1 MGARK
6 PKRRAYLSDFV
17 PAADGSYR
25 YGGAHYRFTGT
36 AEERKHLLRRLWIL
50 TAAACLCSVGGGLL
64 MPPNGIGNCFYVLLP
79 LAAEVGAFG
88 SVVWALVRL
97 TAAGHPVRRYV
108 YEQTAA
114 ALPRRSL
121 IAAAAAGVGA
131 VGALICLLFGGE
143 GQALGRPLG
152 YIGSRLL
159 GGAAAAVLFRAAKS
173 GRWEEQRHDGAA

>member
-88 SVVWALVRL
+88 SVVWAL
-97 TAAGHPVRRYV
+97 
-108 YEQTAA
+108 
-114 ALPRRSL
+114 
-121 IAAAAAGVGA
+121 
-131 VGALICLLFGGE
+131 ICLLFGGE
-143 GQALGRPLG
+143 GQALGRTFG

-159 GGAAAAVLFRAAKS
+159 GGAAAAMLFRAAKS